1 MEQGEVVF
9 SIAGRD
15 QGRFFAVIEVTD
27 DKFVLIADGEYH
39 TIEKPK
45 KKKIKHLKSQEAVL
59 EKIQTKL
66 QSGTKI
72 FDAELKSALRA
83 FNGSL

>member
-27 DKFVLIADGEYH
+27 DTYVLIADGEYH

-45 KKKIKHLKSQEAVL
+45 KKKVKHLKSQEAVL

>member
-1 MEQGEVVF
+1 MVPGEVVF

-15 QGRFFAVIEVTD
+15 QGKFFAVIEVMD
-27 DKFVLIADGEYH
+27 DKYVTIADGHYH
-39 TIEKPK
+39 TIDKPK

-59 EKIQTKL
+59 GKISEKL
-66 QSGTKI
+66 SAGAKI

-83 FNGSL
+83 YNG